1 MDTEQILNMQ
11 GVAENTTDEGVTWKS
26 CCFRSDKAFVQY
38 FTSNALIASVMFF
51 CFFQLITKPGCN
63 DQSSYLSL
71 LGLVLGVVLPQP
83 SMKISELP
91 ARESL

>member
-11 GVAENTTDEGVTWKS
+11 TVAESNNEEGVTWKS

-83 SMKISELP
+83 SMKMELP